1 MLVVSEQA
9 VVAGIGD
16 PGWERSLQH
25 QGFDLA
31 VERPIIRFFHQST
44 TDWILSNV
52 FPFLTV
58 AFAQA
63 QNVIEK
69 FLLLERS
76 ALFHAGTTTPDFID
90 VAPNLFTGP
99 LLQLLHE
106 HSQWFSA

>member
-1 MLVVSEQA
+1 VRAYNLNDSISPWNGQSS
-9 VVAGIGD
+9 D
-16 PGWERSLQH
+16 
-25 QGFDLA
+25 
-31 VERPIIRFFHQST
+31 FFT
-44 TDWILSNV
+44 NPPTDWILSNV

-69 FLLLERS
+69 FLLPERS

-99 LLQLLHE
+99 LLPLLHE